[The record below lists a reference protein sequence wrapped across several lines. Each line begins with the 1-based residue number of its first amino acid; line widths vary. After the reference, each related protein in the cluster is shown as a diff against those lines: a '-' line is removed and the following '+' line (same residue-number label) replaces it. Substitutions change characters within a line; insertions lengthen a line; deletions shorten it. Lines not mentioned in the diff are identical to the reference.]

1 MAYIKVSLHDDMPK
15 IAELAGVDINDPE
28 VMKKSFYNGK
38 YLLIN
43 IEEVKQED
51 LDAAYETYKS
61 DLNTHLEDAR
71 NHRSE
76 RIAERAFAF
85 IQSRYPTHKQQFF
98 QALFTE
104 AIALGLTNRTAYI
117 QQLLDWCKG
126 VVTYTN
132 TLDDE
137 LANIVSA
144 QEIDEFSS
152 DFSSFEDTDPQV
164 TVKGALAIED

>member
-15 IAELAGVDINDPE
+15 IAELAGVDINNPE
-28 VMKKSFYNGK
+28 VMQKTLYDGK
-38 YLLIN
+38 YFLIN

-104 AIALGLTNRTAYI
+104 AIALGLTNRIAYI

-126 VVTYTN
+126 VVVYT
-132 TLDDE
+132 TALDDE
-137 LANIVSA
+137 LVNIVSA
-144 QEIDEFSS
+144 KDIDEFPA

-164 TVKGALAIED
+164 TIKGALAIED

>member
-43 IEEVKQED
+43 IKEVKQED

-61 DLNTHLEDAR
+61 DLNTHLGDAR

-104 AIALGLTNRTAYI
+104 AIALGLTNRIAYI

-126 VVTYTN
+126 VVVYT
-132 TLDDE
+132 TALDDE
-137 LANIVSA
+137 LVNIVSA
-144 QEIDEFSS
+144 KDIDEFPA

-164 TVKGALAIED
+164 TIKGALAIED

>member
-15 IAELAGVDINDPE
+15 IAELAGVDINDTS
-28 VMKKSFYNGK
+28 MMGNTLYDGK
-38 YLLIN
+38 YFFIN
-43 IEEVKQED
+43 ISGIKQAD